1 MCRAGCDALA
11 VHLLIAPLASSFNTR
26 FDVLA
31 VVATF
36 AVQVL
41 WIMSHW
47 EEYHTGKRSGPAP
60 AAGLYCYC

>member
-1 MCRAGCDALA
+1 M
-11 VHLLIAPLASSFNTR
+11 HLLIAPLASSFNTR